1 MRMMFQNLPAKI
13 SDRQSFDESLF
24 KMERIVLVDD
34 DSSIRRTTQQILE
47 TLGYQVDAY
56 SNGPE
61 ALRAITRDSQPI
73 SLLLTDYD
81 MPGLTGYELAQ
92 LVRAERPGIPVLICS
107 GWPEESLMAAVN
119 PDSRPPF
126 LQKPYTLKS
135 LARKIR
141 EILDASA
148 PEALSSFAVSGQV
161 CPAF

>member
-1 MRMMFQNLPAKI
+1 MRKMFQNLPANR
-13 SDRQSFDESLF
+13 SERQSFDESLF

-34 DSSIRRTTQQILE
+34 DSALRRTTQQILE

-56 SNGPE
+56 SNRPE
-61 ALRAITRDSQPI
+61 ALGAILRDPRPI

-92 LVRAERPGIPVLICS
+92 LVRAEHPTIPILISS
-107 GWPEESLMAAVN
+107 GWTEESIMSDVD
-119 PDSRPPF
+119 PHRRPPF

-141 EILDASA
+141 EILDVAT
-148 PEALSSFAVSGQV
+148 PEPPSSFAVAGQD